1 NSELGWKHF
10 SGSHNI
16 KKCSVVNTALKNH
29 PVSRAGSR
37 LTYEGFVVGEEGHIK
52 VIAIVQYARKTSDGR
67 YDAGRGEKIGV
78 ITAYCEGVNKCP
90 AWVNQ

>member
-1 NSELGWKHF
+1 NSFGYGLGTATSF
-10 SGSHNI
+10 QAASQQARSGVTQP
-16 KKCSVVNTALKNH
+16 CSSPK
-29 PVSRAGSR
+29 
-37 LTYEGFVVGEEGHIK
+37 GFVVGEEGHIK

-67 YDAGRGEKIGV
+67 YDAGKGEKIGV